1 MSEKRFDEEINL
13 FVLASF
19 LKKNALVIGACAV
32 IGLIGASV
40 LTKAP
45 AVFEASAQLVSCEK
59 SGGLALMELYW

>member
-40 LTKAP
+40 LTSQGAGG
-45 AVFEASAQLVSCEK
+45 FRSIRTTRSCENR
-59 SGGLALMELYW
+59 AAWP